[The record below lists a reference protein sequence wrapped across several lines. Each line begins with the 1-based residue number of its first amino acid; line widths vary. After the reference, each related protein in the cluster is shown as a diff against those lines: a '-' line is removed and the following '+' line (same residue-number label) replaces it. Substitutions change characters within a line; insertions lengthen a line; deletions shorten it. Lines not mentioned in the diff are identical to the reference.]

1 MRGESMMMML
11 SSTRTASARAARGTT
26 TTGRDAR
33 RPRPRGGGGRSG
45 RGTVATTTTTT
56 TMATMGPRRGR
67 RGACGRASRP
77 NASSFGE
84 AYATWDDAYEDAP
97 PRRRRGAGRGE
108 RLRDDADA
116 EECEEEEYD
125 ASPSTSSSRR
135 GRRGDARRRERG
147 RNGDGFE
154 ASADVV
160 KLAYKALT
168 GVSEAFTRAL
178 DVVLPRWV
186 PMYVIQLVVACGW
199 GAFALASATR
209 LILGVVVVGAVLCLF
224 VALGND
230 AGDGGGRERR
240 AAGMYEY
247 ATDSSARGR
256 RRRADFD
263 ERRREAARA
272 RKSERAR
279 ARESAYGDEEY
290 ADVDARG
297 AYDANDAYDAYDAR
311 APSFEFDARAFERG
325 AEAFNET
332 FGNSTESAREA
343 FRAARDVTVEV
354 RQLGDEALQEFKR
367 AFNLNG
373 GDYEFDFDDVAGGGD
388 ADADVVAVEFPGS
401 ARDEDAGSAGAA
413 IVQIIDVD
421 ALSTRDSV
429 DEDDATPRDVDV
441 SFEEWIGTTSASA
454 RSTAKPT
461 STFSRDDAP
470 PPRDASSRR
479 EDERE
484 AMDDV
489 DDVDDDEFANAFR
502 GAFRNGAS
510 ARTRTGASRNW
521 LDEFISGQF
530 RGAFQEDLIDVDF
543 VDDDADVD
551 DGVTGGRPSDSPR

>member
-1 MRGESMMMML
+1 MMTL
-11 SSTRTASARAARGTT
+11 AVARAASANAGRWTT
-26 TTGRDAR
+26 ASTRDGR
-33 RPRPRGGGGRSG
+33 RPRGERGARASG
-45 RGTVATTTTTT
+45 LWTTRTRRGTC
-56 TMATMGPRRGR
+56 GRRRGR
-67 RGACGRASRP
+67 EWGRGRASRGD
-77 NASSFGE
+77 ASSFGE
-84 AYATWDDAYEDAP
+84 ACATWDDAYEDAP
-97 PRRRRGAGRGE
+97 TPRRRAGRGE
-108 RLRDDADA
+108 RFRD
-116 EECEEEEYD
+116 EEAYEEAYEE
-125 ASPSTSSSRR
+125 APATSTSARRGRR
-135 GRRGDARRRERG
+135 GRRGDARRRERL

-178 DVVLPRWV
+178 DVALPRWV

-199 GAFALASATR
+199 GAFALVSATR

-230 AGDGGGRERR
+230 AGDGGGEER
-240 AAGMYEY
+240 ASGMYEY

-272 RKSERAR
+272 RKSARAR
-279 ARESAYGDEEY
+279 TRESAYGDEEY
-290 ADVDARG
+290 ADVDAR
-297 AYDANDAYDAYDAR
+297 DAYDAYDAQ
-311 APSFEFDARAFERG
+311 APSIEFDARAFERG

-354 RQLGDEALQEFKR
+354 RQFGDEALQEFKR

-388 ADADVVAVEFPGS
+388 ADADVVAVEFPGAAS
-401 ARDEDAGSAGAA
+401 DEDAGSAGSA

-421 ALSTRDSV
+421 ALSTKDSV
-429 DEDDATPRDVDV
+429 DEDDATSRDVDV
-441 SFEEWIGTTSASA
+441 SFEEWIGTPTPASA
-454 RSTAKPT
+454 GSAAKPT
-461 STFSRDDAP
+461 SSFLRDDAP
-470 PPRDASSRR
+470 LPRDASSRR

-502 GAFRNGAS
+502 GAFREGAS
-510 ARTRTGASRNW
+510 SRTRTGASRNW

-543 VDDDADVD
+543 VDDGDTDVVD
-551 DGVTGGRPSDSPR
+551 DDDGAAGRPSDSPR